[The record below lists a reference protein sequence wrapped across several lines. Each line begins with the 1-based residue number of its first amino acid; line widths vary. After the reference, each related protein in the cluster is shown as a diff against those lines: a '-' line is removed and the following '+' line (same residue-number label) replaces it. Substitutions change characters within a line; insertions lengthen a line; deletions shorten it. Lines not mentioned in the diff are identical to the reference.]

1 MMNMTGWKAKDS
13 NMTPAMIT
21 VLFNSIVYFLGGK
34 KREKYVMMEPVYIET
49 MVRIYSGRELEQG
62 NNAHIE

>member
-21 VLFNSIVYFLGGK
+21 VLFNSIVYFLGGEK
-34 KREKYVMMEPVYIET
+34 VEREVIET
-49 MVRIYSGRELEQG
+49 IVRILSRGKS
-62 NNAHIE
+62 NNAHIA

>member
-1 MMNMTGWKAKDS
+1 MMNMAGWKAKDS

-21 VLFNSIVYFLGGK
+21 VLFNSIVYFLGGEK

-49 MVRIYSGRELEQG
+49 MVRIYSGGE
-62 NNAHIE
+62 